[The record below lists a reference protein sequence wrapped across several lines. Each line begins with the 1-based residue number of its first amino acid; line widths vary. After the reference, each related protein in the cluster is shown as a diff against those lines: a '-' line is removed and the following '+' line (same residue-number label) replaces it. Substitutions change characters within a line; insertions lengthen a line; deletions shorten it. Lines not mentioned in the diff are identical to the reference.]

1 MREIFIEKSND
12 NKRDCIH
19 EECPYKYCKHHK
31 YWNGK
36 EQDKLSF
43 FEELQI
49 ATSDE
54 AVELCMS
61 YMDI

>member
-1 MREIFIEKSND
+1 MGLFDDKPNN

-31 YWNGK
+31 YWNGR

-43 FEELQI
+43 FEKNNI

-54 AVELCMS
+54 DVEHCMS
-61 YMDI
+61 HMDI